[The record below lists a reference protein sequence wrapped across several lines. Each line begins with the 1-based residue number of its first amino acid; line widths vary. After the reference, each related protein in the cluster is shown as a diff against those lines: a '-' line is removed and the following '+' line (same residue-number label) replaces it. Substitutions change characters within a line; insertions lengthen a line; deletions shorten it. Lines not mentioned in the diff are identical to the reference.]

1 MFDRKITMI
10 IMIVFISLLVFIPSK
25 SFAMEKDFSSY
36 AQIMSNKTNNTYMNN
51 FDNMYNQD
59 GEYKDC
65 DSILGDPVNDPNSVA
80 WLLFKILNYIRILGP
95 LAVVVLSGI
104 EYTLAIVN
112 SDDDTMKKAHSHLKT
127 RLIMVALLFL
137 LPTIIKI
144 LFQVFGIATDCGVLN
159 GIIINSLFNSL

>member
-1 MFDRKITMI
+1 
-10 IMIVFISLLVFIPSK
+10 
-25 SFAMEKDFSSY
+25 MERDYSSY
-36 AQIMSNKTNNTYMNN
+36 VQVMSNKSKNTNQAKNNNKTANNNSYMNN
-51 FDNMYNQD
+51 FNNMYNK
-59 GEYKDC
+59 EYKDC

-104 EYTLAIVN
+104 EYTMAIVN
-112 SDDDTMKKAHSHLKT
+112 SDDDTLKKAHSHLKT

-159 GIIINSLFNSL
+159 GIIINNLLGIM

>member
-1 MFDRKITMI
+1 MI
-10 IMIVFISLLVFIPSK
+10 LFISLLVIIPSK
-25 SFAMEKDFSSY
+25 SFAMEKDYYSY
-36 AQIMSNKTNNTYMNN
+36 VQVMSNAKNKTNTNTVTSKNNYMNN
-51 FDNMYNQD
+51 FNNMYNKD
-59 GEYKDC
+59 YKDC

-104 EYTLAIVN
+104 EYTMAIIN
-112 SDDDTMKKAHSHLKT
+112 SDDDTLKKAHGHLKT

-144 LFQVFGIATDCGVLN
+144 LFQVFGIATDCGILK
-159 GIIINSLFNSL
+159 GFIINNLFNIM